1 MLAGIAPAFHGGN
14 GMIDA
19 THDTARRSWVESA
32 NGHSEFPIQNLP
44 LGVFSPAGGAAR
56 GGVAIGDA
64 IFDLAAALEAD
75 LLSGQA
81 RDAAE
86 AATGAV
92 LNPLLELGS
101 GPRKALRARLS
112 ELLDAGSA
120 DRAKVSPRMLHKA
133 AACTLHLPVSIG
145 AYTDFFASIHHATA
159 GGRINRPE
167 NPLMPNYKY
176 VPVAYHSR
184 ASSVRP
190 SGGRLLRP
198 NGQRKRPDDVA
209 PLFGPSR
216 NLDYELELGVWI
228 GPGNELDEPIRIAD
242 AANHITGFC
251 LLNDWSARDIQSW
264 EAAPL
269 GPFLGKSFCTFVS
282 PWIITPEALEPFRT
296 AQPRRPDGDPAP
308 LPHLWDA
315 ADQSSGAL
323 DLEFE
328 AFLLTAAM
336 RDAGTAPHR
345 LSHARGDVLYWTVAQ
360 MVAHHTS
367 NGCNLQAGDLFGS
380 GTLSG
385 TGPGTAGCLLEST
398 FGGRDAFTLPN
409 GETRRYLEDG
419 DEVIF
424 RAHGHR
430 AGFVPIGFGE
440 CRGRVVTAVGYD

>member
-1 MLAGIAPAFHGGN
+1 
-14 GMIDA
+14 MIDA
-19 THDTARRSWVESA
+19 THDAARRSWVASA

-44 LGVFSPAGGAAR
+44 LGVFSPQGGAAR

-64 IFDLAAALEAD
+64 VFDLAAALEAA
-75 LLSGQA
+75 LFSGSA
-81 RDAAE
+81 REAAE
-86 AATGAV
+86 AAAGAV
-92 LNPLLELGS
+92 LNPLLEVGA
-101 GPRKALRARLS
+101 GPRAALRARVS
-112 ELLDAGSA
+112 ELLAADGA

-133 AACTLHLPVSIG
+133 ADCTMHLPVSIG
-145 AYTDFFASIHHATA
+145 AYTDFFAGIHHATA

-190 SGGRLLRP
+190 SGGHVLRP
-198 NGQRKRPDDVA
+198 NGQRKRPDERA
-209 PLFGPSR
+209 PSFGPCR

-228 GPGNELDEPIRIAD
+228 GPGNELGKPIPIAD
-242 AANHITGFC
+242 AAKHIAGFC

-296 AQPRRPDGDPAP
+296 AQPSRPDGDPAP
-308 LPHLWDA
+308 MPHLWDA
-315 ADQSSGAL
+315 ADQASGAL
-323 DLEFE
+323 DLDFE

-336 RDAGTAPHR
+336 RHAGATPHR
-345 LSHARGDVLYWTVAQ
+345 LSRARGDVLYWTVAQ
-360 MVAHHTS
+360 MVTHHTS
-367 NGCNLQAGDLFGS
+367 NGCNLQPGDVFGS

-398 FGGRDAFTLPN
+398 FGGRDAFILPN

-430 AGFVPIGFGE
+430 KGFISLGFGE
-440 CRGRVVTAVGYD
+440 CRGRVIPAVHYE

>member
-1 MLAGIAPAFHGGN
+1 
-14 GMIDA
+14 MIDA
-19 THDTARRSWVESA
+19 THDPARRSWVESA

-44 LGVFSPAGGAAR
+44 LAVFSPLGGAAR

-75 LLSGQA
+75 LFSGQA

-86 AATGAV
+86 AGAGPV
-92 LNPLLELGS
+92 LNPLLELGA
-101 GPRKALRARLS
+101 GPRTALRARVS
-112 ELLDAGSA
+112 ELLDAGGA
-120 DRAKVSPRMLHKA
+120 DRANVLPGMLHKA
-133 AACTLHLPVSIG
+133 AECALHLPVSIG
-145 AYTDFFASIHHATA
+145 AYSDFFAGIHHATA

-167 NPLMPNYKY
+167 NPLMLNYKY

-190 SGGRLLRP
+190 SGHHLLRP
-198 NGQRKRPDDVA
+198 NGQRKRPDEAA
-209 PLFGPSR
+209 PTFGPTR
-216 NLDYELELGVWI
+216 NLDYEVELGVWI
-228 GPGNELDEPIRIAD
+228 GPGNELGEPIRIAN
-242 AANHITGFC
+242 AARHIAGFC
-251 LLNDWSARDIQSW
+251 LLNDWSARDIQNW

-282 PWIITPEALEPFRT
+282 PWIITPEALEPFRA
-296 AQPRRPDGDPAP
+296 AQPPRPDGDPAP
-308 LPHLWDA
+308 LQHLWDA
-315 ADQSSGAL
+315 ADQESGAF

-345 LSHARGDVLYWTVAQ
+345 LSRAGGDVLYWTVAQ

-367 NGCNLQAGDLFGS
+367 NGCNLQSGDLFGT

-385 TGPGTAGCLLEST
+385 TEPGTAGCLLEST
-398 FGGRDAFTLPN
+398 FGGRDAFKLQN

-430 AGFVPIGFGE
+430 AGFASIGFGE
-440 CRGRVVTAVGYD
+440 CRGRVVPAPGYE